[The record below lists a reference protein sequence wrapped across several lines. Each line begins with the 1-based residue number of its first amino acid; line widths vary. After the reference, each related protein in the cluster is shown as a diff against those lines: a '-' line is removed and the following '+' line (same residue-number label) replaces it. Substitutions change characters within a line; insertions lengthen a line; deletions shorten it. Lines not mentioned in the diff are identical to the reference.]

1 MSYYLE
7 VWLRGFAKDHLRSI
21 SVRDTDRYHPHIT
34 LVRPFYAAASD
45 EAKVQ
50 KLIIDFCAGKKP
62 IPFSLEGS
70 GVFDNKFHH
79 VPVTEATELLQFNDG
94 LESVLRDEVR
104 FAPKFNDEKVL
115 HATIATDKPIPSCIK
130 IDQYMLRLTGIKD
143 KRIWFSY
150 DFVTQGVLNRE
161 QSLDKPQW
169 LRTVNMF
176 TNQTGLMPT
185 RQGYARIGEPQ

>member
-7 VWLRGFAKDHLRSI
+7 AWLRGFAKDHLRSI
-21 SVRDTDRYHPHIT
+21 STSDTESYHPHIT
-34 LVRPFYAAASD
+34 LVRPFYIAAID

-50 KLIIDFCAGKKP
+50 KLIADFCAGKKP
-62 IPFSLEGS
+62 VPFSLEGS

-79 VPVTEATELLQFNDG
+79 VPVTDAAELLQFNDG
-94 LESVLRDEVR
+94 LEAVLDGAVR
-104 FAPKFNDEKVL
+104 FAPKLNEEKIL
-115 HATIATDKPIPSCIK
+115 HATIATDKPIPPCAR
-130 IDQYMLRLTGIKD
+130 IDQYMLRLTGIQD

-150 DFVTQGVLNRE
+150 DFVTQKVLDRE

-169 LRTVNMF
+169 LRTVNTF